1 MGRVL
6 HAGLQELAASPWVG
20 DVRGR
25 GLLAGIEFVADKET
39 RRPFPR
45 DRRFAEIF
53 ADTALALGLI
63 TWPNWGQLEGGAG
76 DLAMLAPPFT
86 ISEAQIDDMVSILL
100 QAADR
105 TAEQVRANA

>member
-6 HAGLQELAASPWVG
+6 QGRLQDLCASPWVG

-45 DRRFAEIF
+45 HLRFAETF
-53 ADTALALGLI
+53 TEVALQLGLI
-63 TWPNWGQLEGGAG
+63 TWAHWGQLDDGTG
-76 DLAMLAPPFT
+76 DLIMLAPPFT
-86 ISEAQIDDMVSILL
+86 ISETQIDDMVTILI
-100 QAADR
+100 QSAER
-105 TAEQVRANA
+105 TAAQVQARA